1 VLNRYGDATRLTYHL
16 SPGTPAMQAVWI
28 IVAKTRY
35 AATLIQSSRESGL
48 QTASIPF
55 DISAEFLPEMHRR
68 PDERVER
75 LTAGLPEDAPEFAS
89 ILHKCTAMKECIARA
104 RTAAGRDVP
113 VLLEGESGTG
123 KELFARAIHEASP
136 RREGQFI
143 AVNCGA
149 ISQDLIESELFGHEK
164 GAFTGASSKRAG
176 HFETAKGGTIF
187 LDEVGELPPRQQV
200 KLLRVLQ
207 EKQITRV
214 GSSSSID
221 VDVRIIAATHRNL
234 PKAVT
239 DGDFREDLFYRL
251 AVAIIALPPLRQR
264 PGDLNLLID
273 HLLADINDKC
283 SDQPS
288 WQDKKL
294 SASARNILL
303 NHDWP
308 GNVRELLNTL
318 TRAVIWSSGGKIS
331 GPEMEE
337 SLLRMP
343 GRSTSS
349 DGILGRSIEENFELQ
364 EVMGEVARHYL
375 ERALRESGG
384 NKTKAAEML
393 GLGSYQT
400 LTNWAEKYGLDK

>member
-1 VLNRYGDATRLTYHL
+1 MTGILVSWVGNTDLEAAADDGKDGIGPIAQAVTGRAFDRVVLLSNYGKQMTAPFLKWIESQSDAQFELRLAELTSPIHFGEIYTFVTEQVADVLSRYGDGTRLTYHL

-55 DISAEFLPEMHRR
+55 DISAEFLPEMQRR
-68 PDERVER
+68 PDERIER
-75 LTAGLPEDAPEFAS
+75 LTAGLPEAAPEFAS

-104 RTAAGRDVP
+104 RAAAGRDVP

-136 RREGQFI
+136 RRNGQLI

-149 ISQDLIESELFGHEK
+149 IAQDLIESELFGHEK
-164 GAFTGASSKRAG
+164 GAFTGASNKRAG

-187 LDEVGELPPRQQV
+187 LDEVGELPLSQQV

-214 GSSSSID
+214 GSSSPVD

-239 DGDFREDLFYRL
+239 DGEFREDLFYRL

-264 PGDLNLLID
+264 PGDLNMLID

-288 WQDKKL
+288 WQDQETFCFGKKC
-294 SASARNILL
+294 
-303 NHDWP
+303 
-308 GNVRELLNTL
+308 
-318 TRAVIWSSGGKIS
+318 SS
-331 GPEMEE
+331 
-337 SLLRMP
+337 
-343 GRSTSS
+343 
-349 DGILGRSIEENFELQ
+349 
-364 EVMGEVARHYL
+364 
-375 ERALRESGG
+375 
-384 NKTKAAEML
+384 
-393 GLGSYQT
+393 
-400 LTNWAEKYGLDK
+400 